1 MEKTAPKIAAIDVG
15 TNSFHLIIVSVDHR
29 GILQVH
35 YREKEGVRLGCCAKD
50 MKVLMP
56 DAMERGINALNR
68 FSLLANAEQAEISAV
83 ATSAVREAD
92 NKDDFL
98 RKVKKATGIDIEVVS
113 GAEEGRLIYLGT
125 IHALPVENQKTLV
138 IDIGGGSTET
148 AIGHLG
154 EIKYVHSEKIGAI
167 RLTEGFFKNGIATPE
182 SVSACREFIKGAW
195 SPTMKR
201 LIETGFETVVGT
213 SGTIVNLA
221 VMALSEKKEVLPEEI
236 NGLNVNRDDIL
247 NIIDKI
253 VSIKTPEE
261 RKLLP
266 GIDES
271 RADIIVAGA
280 LIIEY
285 AIKSL
290 NIQNILISSYALRE
304 GIVYN
309 TIQKNKA
316 RLENQQLSY
325 LRYETIQNICKRY
338 NVLMPHSDHVKN
350 LCLKMFDDLQW
361 MHGLGFAERE
371 WLEAAALLH
380 DVGFYIS
387 TDQHH
392 KHSFYLISH
401 CDMPGFT
408 KDESELIANI
418 ARYHRKSHPNNKH
431 SNYKKL
437 PTDKKRILKILAGIL
452 RIAEGIDRRQLLVI
466 KDTKIKTIGKN
477 IKIFLIPNSNE
488 TYPDIELWGADRRKS
503 LLEEVLKMEIQFEI
517 EK

>member
-15 TNSFHLIIVSVDHR
+15 TNSFHLIIVSVDNR

-35 YREKEGVRLGCCAKD
+35 YREKEVVRLGCCAKD

-56 DAMERGINALNR
+56 DAIERGVTALNR
-68 FSLLANAEQAEISAV
+68 FSLLANSEKAEISAV
-83 ATSAVREAD
+83 ATSAVREAE
-92 NKDDFL
+92 NKDEFL
-98 RKVKKATGIDIEVVS
+98 KKVKKATGIDIEVIS
-113 GAEEGRLIYLGT
+113 GTEEGRLIYMGT
-125 IHALPVENQKTLV
+125 IHALPIEGQRTLV

-148 AIGHLG
+148 VIGQSG
-154 EIKYVHSEKIGAI
+154 EVKYVHSEKIGAI
-167 RLTEGFFKNGIATPE
+167 RLTEGFFPNGIATPE
-182 SVSACREFIKGAW
+182 SVNACREFIKGDW

-213 SGTIVNLA
+213 SGTILNLA
-221 VMALSEKKEVLPEEI
+221 AMALADKKEILPEEI
-236 NGLNVNRDDIL
+236 NGLNVNRDDFL
-247 NIIDKI
+247 NIIEKI
-253 VSIKTPEE
+253 VNIETTEE
-261 RKLLP
+261 RRLLP

-280 LIIEY
+280 LIIEH

-309 TIQKNKA
+309 TIEKNRA
-316 RLENQQLSY
+316 RLEHKQLSY
-325 LRYETIQNICKRY
+325 LRYETIKNICERY
-338 NVLMPHSDHVKN
+338 NVLLPHSEHVKN
-350 LCLKMFDDLQW
+350 LSLRIFDELHW
-361 MHGLGFAERE
+361 LHGLGFSERE

-392 KHSFYLISH
+392 KHSYYLISH

-408 KDESELIANI
+408 KDESEVIANI

-431 SNYKKL
+431 GNYKKL
-437 PTDKKRILKILAGIL
+437 PTDKKRIVKILAGIL
-452 RIAEGIDRRQLLVI
+452 RIAEGIDRRQLLIV
-466 KDTKIKTIGKN
+466 KDIKIKVIGKTITILLLPESSEN
-477 IKIFLIPNSNE
+477 
-488 TYPDIELWGADRRKS
+488 TPDIELWGADRRKS
-503 LLEEVLKMEIQFEI
+503 LLEEALKMEIQFVVGV
-517 EK
+517 

>member
-35 YREKEGVRLGCCAKD
+35 YREKESVRLGCCAKD
-50 MKVLMP
+50 MKTLMP
-56 DAMERGINALNR
+56 DAMERGVVALNR
-68 FSLLANAEQAEISAV
+68 FALLANAEQAEISAV
-83 ATSAVREAD
+83 ATSAVREAE

-98 RKVKKATGIDIEVVS
+98 KKVKKATGIDIEVIS
-113 GAEEGRLIYLGT
+113 GAEEGRLIYLGA
-125 IHALPVENQKTLV
+125 IHALPVENLKTLV

-148 AIGHLG
+148 AIGYQG

-167 RLTEGFFKNGIATPE
+167 RLTEGYFKNGIASPE
-182 SVSACREFIKGAW
+182 NVAACREFIKGVW

-213 SGTIVNLA
+213 SGTILNLA
-221 VMALSEKKEVLPEEI
+221 IMALSEKKEILPEEV
-236 NGLNVNRDDIL
+236 NGLNVSRDDML
-247 NIIDKI
+247 KIIEKVI
-253 VSIKTPEE
+253 SIQTPEE
-261 RKLLP
+261 RKMLP
-266 GIDES
+266 GIDEY
-271 RADIIVAGA
+271 RADIIVGGA
-280 LIIEY
+280 LIIEH

-309 TIQKNKA
+309 TIQKNEA
-316 RLENQQLSY
+316 RIEHHQLSH

-338 NVLMPHSDHVKN
+338 NVLMPHSEHVKN
-350 LCLKMFDDLQW
+350 ISLSIFDELQW
-361 MHGLGFAERE
+361 IHGLSFVERE

-387 TDQHH
+387 TDLHH

-408 KDESELIANI
+408 KDESEIIANI
-418 ARYHRKSHPNNKH
+418 ARYHRKSHPTNKH
-431 SNYKKL
+431 SNFKKL
-437 PTDKKRILKILAGIL
+437 PNDKKKIVKVLGGIL
-452 RIAEGIDRRQLLVI
+452 RIAEGIDRRQLMVI
-466 KDTKIKTIGKN
+466 KDIKIQTIGKN
-477 IKIFLIPNSNE
+477 ITISLIPE
-488 TYPDIELWGADRRKS
+488 VKTGYPDIELWGADRRKT
-503 LLEEVLKMEIQFEI
+503 LLEEALGMTISFDVKE
-517 EK
+517 

>member
-35 YREKEGVRLGCCAKD
+35 YREKEVVRLGCCAKD
-50 MKVLMP
+50 MKQLMS

-68 FSLLANAEQAEISAV
+68 FALLANSEKAEISAV
-83 ATSAVREAD
+83 ATSAVREAE

-98 RKVKKATGIDIEVVS
+98 RKVKKATGIDIEVINGS
-113 GAEEGRLIYLGT
+113 EEGRLIYLGT

-148 AIGHLG
+148 VIGHLG
-154 EIKYVHSEKIGAI
+154 EVKYVHSEKIGAI
-167 RLTEGFFKNGIATPE
+167 RLTEGFFQNGIATPE
-182 SVSACREFIKGAW
+182 NVSACREFIKGAW

-213 SGTIVNLA
+213 SGTILNLA
-221 VMALSEKKEVLPEEI
+221 VMALSDKKEIFPEEI
-236 NGLNVNRDDIL
+236 NGLNVSRNDLL
-247 NIIDKI
+247 NIIEKI
-253 VSIKTPEE
+253 VNIKTADE

-271 RADIIVAGA
+271 RTDIIVAGA
-280 LIIEY
+280 LIIEH

-290 NIQNILISSYALRE
+290 NIQNLLISSYALRE

-309 TIQKNKA
+309 AIQRNKA
-316 RLENQQLSY
+316 RLEHKQLSY

-338 NVLMPHSDHVKN
+338 NVLMPHSEHVKN
-350 LCLKMFDDLQW
+350 LSIRIFDELQW
-361 MHGLGFAERE
+361 LHGLGFNERE

-392 KHSFYLISH
+392 KHSYYLISH

-408 KDESELIANI
+408 KDESEIIANI

-437 PTDKKRILKILAGIL
+437 PADKKRIIKILAGIL
-452 RIAEGIDRRQLLVI
+452 RIAEGIDRRQLLIVKDI
-466 KDTKIKTIGKN
+466 KLKVIGKALE
-477 IKIFLIPNSNE
+477 ITLIPNSSE
-488 TYPDIELWGADRRKS
+488 TPPDIELWGADRRKS
-503 LLEEVLKMEIQFEI
+503 LLEEALKMEIQFNI
-517 EK
+517 GI